1 MIKIQKLTNLEERL
15 KTIPDE
21 LDENDKVLEDIIAKI
36 INMESNNCNY
46 IPSSST
52 SVILQALKH
61 NALEKV
67 KEEKQKKIIAIEDQ
81 DQD

>member
-52 SVILQALKH
+52 SVILQALKQ